1 MRKAIFL
8 TIALSLISMSFI
20 GCGNISASEI
30 TNSTAPTT
38 VTTLVSTSTAQS
50 TSQTTPATTTA
61 PYTFPGPF
69 PGVDEGITLSEKK
82 LQAIIS
88 NVPSDKYESFKGLH
102 GAPLTATLYKDGE
115 VTSLDV
121 NDPRIIR
128 LMNLYNNAVYNSQ
141 YSYTQGLLSID
152 YMSKVTSEEFRLEL
166 TFTPS
171 SGYAY
176 YDTNILR
183 YSTFIITNSQFFLI
197 NYDMPGYE
205 GEEDRYPYLARGH
218 SPLHDHYAWL
228 DLLGF

>member
-1 MRKAIFL
+1 MKKAVFL
-8 TIALSLISMSFI
+8 MIALSLISMSFI
-20 GCGNISASEI
+20 GCGNIAASEI
-30 TNSTAPTT
+30 T
-38 VTTLVSTSTAQS
+38 
-50 TSQTTPATTTA
+50 TPAATTA

-128 LMNLYNNAVYNSQ
+128 LMNLYNNAVCNSQ

-171 SGYAY
+171 SGYVY

-205 GEEDRYPYLARGH
+205 GQEDRYPYLALGH
-218 SPLHDHYAWL
+218 SPLHEHYAWL

>member
-8 TIALSLISMSFI
+8 MLALSLISMSFI
-20 GCGNISASEI
+20 GCGNISASESANA
-30 TNSTAPTT
+30 TVPTAK
-38 VTTLVSTSTAQS
+38 VTIGSTSTAQS
-50 TSQTTPATTTA
+50 TSQSTPAATTA

-69 PGVDEGITLSEKK
+69 PGVDEGVKLSKK
-82 LQAIIS
+82 ELQAIIS

-128 LMNLYNNAVYNSQ
+128 LMNLYNNSVCNSQ

-183 YSTFIITNSQFFLI
+183 YSTFIITNSGFFLI

-218 SPLHDHYAWL
+218 SPLHGNYAWL